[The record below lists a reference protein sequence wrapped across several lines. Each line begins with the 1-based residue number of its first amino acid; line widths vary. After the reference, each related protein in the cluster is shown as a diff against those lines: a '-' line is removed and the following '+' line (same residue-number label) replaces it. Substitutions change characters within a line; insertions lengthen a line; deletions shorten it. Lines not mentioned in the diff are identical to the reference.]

1 MKTQCTMKHLCI
13 LILAAFLLASC
24 SGKEDIHQETE
35 GNAES
40 ADMVSGKETEETRLS
55 HVLPEDLSFD
65 GGDFTFLGVGTGI
78 NFGYYS
84 TTDLWVE
91 GENGEVFNDAIFK
104 RNNSVEELLDIAIR
118 VIDFDDTTAEI
129 KRNGTAGDPL
139 YDAVW
144 ANGNASFNLSA
155 SGCFLDFHTIPYI
168 HLEKPWWD
176 QNIQSDYAFYGKNYV
191 MTRDIST
198 RDDASTVSACFNKD
212 MIDEYSLPSPHQ
224 LVADGTWTFDRFS
237 EMVQTVSVDVN
248 GDGVMTDGDVFGLY
262 GEQGAINRV
271 YTSLGGTFY
280 QIEADGS
287 YTITV
292 TDERNIDIYNGIFN
306 LYSNDQSVPNI
317 EKWVNKGPDGNV
329 YSYARSVLFS
339 NNKFLF
345 VFTGP
350 LCYEEFRDMESL
362 FGIVPIP
369 KFDETSD
376 RYYAVVDE
384 HAPLLSIPA
393 CISSPEKTG
402 AVLEAMAWES
412 MYTVTPEY
420 NETLLK
426 RKLSRDSESAEML
439 DIIATSRT
447 YSVMAMTN
455 WGGLYSVAGSAYNNG
470 KTVSVSDFEKKLQ
483 TADTQMQKDLAR
495 FAALES

>member
-1 MKTQCTMKHLCI
+1 MKTKCTMKHLCI

-35 GNAES
+35 DNAES
-40 ADMVSGKETEETRLS
+40 TDMVSGKETEETRLS
-55 HVLPEDLSFD
+55 HALPEDLSFD

-91 GENGEVFNDAIFK
+91 GETGEVFNDAIFK

-129 KRNGTAGDPL
+129 KRNVTAGDPL

-176 QNIQSDYAFYGKNYV
+176 QNIQ
-191 MTRDIST
+191 
-198 RDDASTVSACFNKD
+198 
-212 MIDEYSLPSPHQ
+212 
-224 LVADGTWTFDRFS
+224 
-237 EMVQTVSVDVN
+237 
-248 GDGVMTDGDVFGLY
+248 
-262 GEQGAINRV
+262 
-271 YTSLGGTFY
+271 
-280 QIEADGS
+280 
-287 YTITV
+287 
-292 TDERNIDIYNGIFN
+292 
-306 LYSNDQSVPNI
+306 
-317 EKWVNKGPDGNV
+317 
-329 YSYARSVLFS
+329 
-339 NNKFLF
+339 
-345 VFTGP
+345 
-350 LCYEEFRDMESL
+350 
-362 FGIVPIP
+362 
-369 KFDETSD
+369 
-376 RYYAVVDE
+376 
-384 HAPLLSIPA
+384 
-393 CISSPEKTG
+393 
-402 AVLEAMAWES
+402 
-412 MYTVTPEY
+412 

-439 DIIATSRT
+439 DIIAASRT

-483 TADTQMQKDLAR
+483 TTDTQMQKDLAR